1 MCAWAAP
8 AQASIFGYF
17 SETLD
22 AEVRHA
28 KSMRVHDDG
37 ILSLRAEGVE
47 LAREPVLVHK
57 EAGTG
62 SAPPH
67 VHPAFPVCSGMFLL
81 CLHRQHALGYGS
93 SVVFAVAAPNT

>member
-1 MCAWAAP
+1 
-8 AQASIFGYF
+8 
-17 SETLD
+17 
-22 AEVRHA
+22 VRHA
-28 KSMRVHDDG
+28 KSMRDHDDG

-67 VHPAFPVCSGMFLL
+67 VHPASPCVRCYVCAEL
-81 CLHRQHALGYGS
+81 HALGYES
-93 SVVFAVAAPNT
+93 STVFAAAAPCT